1 MDKLKVYNRLPI
13 LAQNMACN
21 LESIKIKKKRYDKEF
36 WRKLSEY
43 EDRKYWSTDKLMN
56 FQNTRLNKI
65 INHCYNTVP
74 YYNEI
79 FDNLG
84 LKPNDIQCISD
95 LSRLPI
101 LTKDIVNSRFE
112 DFISTSIDRKD
123 MVWSHTN
130 GTTGSGF
137 RFLTTKDAIADQWA
151 VWWRYR
157 RNVGISFD
165 TKCAIFGG
173 QKVVPV
179 NQKKPPYWRYNKGL
193 NQIYFSVYH
202 LSEDSIEHYLR
213 ELIKSKIKWIHG
225 YPSAIALIAQYI
237 INNNIEMDHQIKY
250 ITTGSENLL
259 DHQEA
264 LIKSAFGIKPYQHYG
279 LAEGVSNI
287 SHDVNYKLVV
297 DEDFSVTEFVNIDD
311 QGLHIIGTTL
321 TNFAMPLLRYDTKD
335 IATQTYNTDQSP
347 FPRIVNCID
356 GRKEDYIVLKN
367 GRYIGRLAHVFADMI
382 SVKEAQIYQYKDY
395 SIDVRIVRG
404 VQYNSHHE
412 RMIWENLNNL
422 FGGSLNISFSY
433 HTKITRSL
441 SGKLRFVISEVSKK

>member
-21 LESIKIKKKRYDKEF
+21 LESFKIKKKRYDKEF

-213 ELIKSKIKWIHG
+213 DLIKLKIEWIHG

-237 INNNIEMDHQIKY
+237 INNNIAMDQQIKY

-287 SHDVNYKLVV
+287 SHDINYELVV
-297 DEDFSVTEFVNIDD
+297 DEDFSVTEFVDVDD

-335 IATQTYNTDQSP
+335 IAALPRNHKKDQ
-347 FPRIVNCID
+347 FPRIVDSID
-356 GRKEDYIVLKN
+356 GRKEDYIILKN
-367 GRYIGRLAHVFADMI
+367 GRSIGRLAHIFADLT
-382 SVKEAQIYQYKDY
+382 SVKEAQIYQYEINK
-395 SIDVRIVRG
+395 IMVKIVKS
-404 VQYNSHHE
+404 NNFTTEDE
-412 RMIWENLNNL
+412 RKIMSNLHSLLGSDMIIRFNYED
-422 FGGSLNISFSY
+422 
-433 HTKITRSL
+433 KIERTNG
-441 SGKLRFVISEVSKK
+441 GKLRFVISDLK